1 MRRKAGQ
8 HPSGR
13 APRTATR
20 IVQAARSLSARPPWT
35 LTTGSPQPGAQ
46 VQTGGA
52 GVAPLLMAEPRSA
65 RLPAGMLP
73 RQAGASERSGH
84 PGPGPPLPL
93 RRRSSA
99 AQFINHGGGWLCT
112 AGRSERPG
120 YLASSQPGALAL
132 SPPPA
137 AGPSIIPAQG
147 GGGPDK
153 RMPGSQAM

>member
-20 IVQAARSLSARPPWT
+20 IVQAARPLSARPPWT

-93 RRRSSA
+93 WRRSVSSPVYKSRRRLAVHRGEVRASRVLSQFPARRSRSLPTSSSRT
-99 AQFINHGGGWLCT
+99 IHHPGP
-112 AGRSERPG
+112 GRR
-120 YLASSQPGALAL
+120 
-132 SPPPA
+132 
-137 AGPSIIPAQG
+137 
-147 GGGPDK
+147 
-153 RMPGSQAM
+153 GS